1 MDGRRTSRGVA
12 RCALALVVCLLWAG
26 KAGATFRYGDI
37 QISGNIQT
45 QNLFRIQDGTNTFN
59 SFNDVQQR
67 NTFRLQY
74 EHALI
79 KQGDLLNGLA
89 NLKPIFK
96 SAAFFAYYRLVY
108 DSIYDIAPG
117 PFIRSQDGSRS
128 GKISD
133 FSNGERR
140 DMAME
145 NVLREV
151 FVDLDLIALPVSFR
165 ISRQQFVWG
174 EAISF

>member
-1 MDGRRTSRGVA
+1 MDGSWLSRGMRICVPVVA
-12 RCALALVVCLLWAG
+12 ACLLVASE
-26 KAGATFRYGDI
+26 ADATFRYGDI

-79 KQGDLLNGLA
+79 KQGDLLNGLV
-89 NLKPIFK
+89 NLKPVFK
-96 SAAFFAYYRLVY
+96 SSAFFAYYRLVY

-117 PFIRSQDGSRS
+117 
-128 GKISD
+128 
-133 FSNGERR
+133 
-140 DMAME
+140 
-145 NVLREV
+145 
-151 FVDLDLIALPVSFR
+151 
-165 ISRQQFVWG
+165 
-174 EAISF
+174 